1 MAFMKHV
8 GKHGDRKVCILFR
21 QVPGEDHMCLCI
33 YPEVLPAHWQ
43 DSIQRA
49 LESEVAQQSEELADA
64 LHRSFLPDGRPVLET
79 LHQERMIKKLRTSD
93 VIVTPTNDAK
103 IRLDELNKMLNEM
116 KQGEA
121 AIKKMAENDA
131 SRGMVAPEV
140 KRKAEAEYKAGQAA
154 KADAAYVAPPA
165 LKAGQD
171 GALSDR
177 DIAAN
182 MLAQAKAMEV
192 NARSM
197 IAEAARMKKDAE
209 RMDPTVTARATATAP
224 ATESV
229 GLAIPNANFVYSEP
243 SSANSANTSGLQSA
257 LAPMSS
263 IRLYLPFF
271 SGRKPAIGGR
281 WIFPT
286 VLTVKSEPTIIAP
299 VFPALQK
306 ASTCF
311 SFKSLNPTPMLEL
324 GF

>member
-21 QVPGEDHMCLCI
+21 QVPGEDHMCLVI
-33 YPEVLPAHWQ
+33 YPDTLHAHWQ
-43 DSIQRA
+43 DSIQKA
-49 LESEVAQQSEELADA
+49 LESDVAQQSEELADA
-64 LHRSFLPDGRPVLET
+64 LHRAYLPDGRPVLET

-93 VIVTPTNDAK
+93 VIVTPTPNAK

-140 KRKAEAEYKAGQAA
+140 KRKAEAEHKAKQSQQA
-154 KADAAYVAPPA
+154 DPAYVAPPT

-182 MLAQAKAMEV
+182 MLAQAKAMEI

-197 IAEAARMKKDAE
+197 VAEAARMKKDAE
-209 RMDPTVTARATATAP
+209 RMDPTVSARAVAP
-224 ATESV
+224 AV
-229 GLAIPNANFVYSEP
+229 
-243 SSANSANTSGLQSA
+243 QSD
-257 LAPMSS
+257 
-263 IRLYLPFF
+263 
-271 SGRKPAIGGR
+271 
-281 WIFPT
+281 
-286 VLTVKSEPTIIAP
+286 AP
-299 VFPALQK
+299 VAEAPKRRSRGPNKPKTAV
-306 ASTCF
+306 ADATH
-311 SFKSLNPTPMLEL
+311 
-324 GF
+324 G

>member
-1 MAFMKHV
+1 MKHV

-64 LHRSFLPDGRPVLET
+64 LHRAYLPDGRPVLET
-79 LHQERMIKKLRTSD
+79 LHQERMIKKIRTSD
-93 VIVTPTNDAK
+93 VIVTPTQEAK

-116 KQGEA
+116 KQGES

-140 KRKAEAEYKAGQAA
+140 KRKAEAEFKASQSA
-154 KADAAYVAPPA
+154 KQDSVFTPPP
-165 LKAGQD
+165 LKASQD

-192 NARSM
+192 SARSM
-197 IAEAARMKKDAE
+197 VAEAARMKKEAE
-209 RMDPTVTARATATAP
+209 RMDPTVSARTTAP
-224 ATESV
+224 VPVTESV
-229 GLAIPNANFVYSEP
+229 EAPKKRTRGPN
-243 SSANSANTSGLQSA
+243 
-257 LAPMSS
+257 
-263 IRLYLPFF
+263 
-271 SGRKPAIGGR
+271 KPK
-281 WIFPT
+281 T
-286 VLTVKSEPTIIAP
+286 VTADAT
-299 VFPALQK
+299 Q
-306 ASTCF
+306 
-311 SFKSLNPTPMLEL
+311 
-324 GF
+324 

>member
-49 LESEVAQQSEELADA
+49 LESDVAQQSEELADA
-64 LHRSFLPDGRPVLET
+64 LHRAYLPDGRPVLET
-79 LHQERMIKKLRTSD
+79 LHQERMIKKIRTSD
-93 VIVTPTNDAK
+93 VIVTPTPDAK

-140 KRKAEAEYKAGQAA
+140 KRKAEAEFKAAQAA
-154 KADAAYVAPPA
+154 KQGAALVTPPT
-165 LKAGQD
+165 LTAGQD

-177 DIAAN
+177 DIASN
-182 MLAQAKAMEV
+182 MLAQAKAMEI

-197 IAEAARMKKDAE
+197 VAEAARMKKDAE
-209 RMDPTVTARATATAP
+209 RMYPTVSARVTAP
-224 ATESV
+224 LPVGETVEAPKKRTRGPNKPKTAVADAT
-229 GLAIPNANFVYSEP
+229 
-243 SSANSANTSGLQSA
+243 Q
-257 LAPMSS
+257 
-263 IRLYLPFF
+263 
-271 SGRKPAIGGR
+271 
-281 WIFPT
+281 
-286 VLTVKSEPTIIAP
+286 
-299 VFPALQK
+299 
-306 ASTCF
+306 
-311 SFKSLNPTPMLEL
+311 
-324 GF
+324 